1 MTKDFWRNQA
11 KEYKFDVKA
20 VNFDPLEEEL
30 ELYFLENLIGD
41 EELIFDMGCGNG
53 RTLLELAKKKKK
65 SNFLGVDFVEEMIA
79 IAQEQKKSLDVSNV
93 DFYVA
98 DASSEKIKKMFP
110 SKFDK
115 VITKRLLINLKGE
128 NKFKAIEN
136 IHSVLKEKGTY
147 IMIECFIEPLNR
159 INQIRKGLNL
169 EEIKVKS
176 FNEYLRFE
184 FLKEISDL
192 FIIKNKTDFES
203 QYYFISRIY
212 NAYLSEGKPDY
223 YAPINK
229 LAVELTKMGVSGEGG
244 YSPEIIFVLEK
255 K

>member
-1 MTKDFWRNQA
+1 MTKDFWTNQA

-30 ELYFLENLIGD
+30 EFYFLENLID
-41 EELIFDMGCGNG
+41 DKELIFDLGCGNG
-53 RTLLELAKKKKK
+53 RTLLELAKKKLN
-65 SNFLGVDFVEEMIA
+65 STFVGVDFVEEMIA
-79 IAQEQKKSLDVSNV
+79 IAQEQKKFIDVSNV

-98 DASSEKIKKMFP
+98 DASSEKIRKMFCL
-110 SKFDK
+110 KFDK

-136 IHSVLKEKGTY
+136 IHSVLKEKGIY
-147 IMIECFIEPLNR
+147 IMTECFIEPLNR
-159 INQIRKGLNL
+159 INGIRKSLNL
-169 EEIKVKS
+169 EEIKVRP
-176 FNEYLRFE
+176 FNEYLHHE
-184 FLKEISDL
+184 FLEEISDL
-192 FIIKNKTDFES
+192 FIIRNKIDFGS
-203 QYYFISRIY
+203 QYYFMSRIY
-212 NAYLSEGKPDY
+212 NAYLAEGKPDY

-229 LAVELTKMGVSGEGG
+229 LAVELTKKGITGEGG